1 MTVDSPEDLAALKK
15 IGQIVALTLQ
25 TMKENLRPGITTAE
39 LDEIGRA
46 YLESHGARSAPT
58 LVYNFPGATCISLN
72 EEAAHG
78 IPGDRVIQDGD
89 LVNIDVSA
97 ELDGYFA
104 DMGATY
110 PLPPVTPQV
119 HKLLRCTR
127 RALDKSIA
135 VAQAGRMLNE
145 IGRVVEEEAKKCGFN
160 TLRNL
165 TGHGVGRHIHE
176 PPQSILNYYEPRDR
190 RRLEDGMV
198 ITLEPFL
205 STGAAFAVEAE
216 DGWTLKT
223 ADGSLTAQFE
233 HTLVVTKGQPVI
245 ITQA

>member
-1 MTVDSPEDLAALKK
+1 MTIDSPEDLEALKK
-15 IGQIVALTLQ
+15 IGRIVALTLQ
-25 TMKENLRPGITTAE
+25 AMKETLRPGITTAE

-46 YLESHGARSAPT
+46 YMESQGARPAPT
-58 LVYNFPGATCISLN
+58 LVYDFPGATCISLN

-78 IPGDRVIQDGD
+78 IPGDRVIQAGD

-110 PLPPVTPQV
+110 PMLPVSPQA
-119 HKLLRCTR
+119 HKLLRCTQ
-127 RALDKSIA
+127 RALDKATA

-145 IGRVVEEEAKKCGFN
+145 IGRAVELEAKRCGFN

-176 PPQSILNYYEPRDR
+176 PPQSILNFYEPRDR
-190 RRLEDGMV
+190 RRLAKGMV
-198 ITLEPFL
+198 ITVEPFL
-205 STGAAFAVEAE
+205 STGAAFAVEAK

-223 ADGSLTAQFE
+223 ADNSLTAQFE
-233 HTLVVTKGQPVI
+233 HTMVITKGQPMI